1 MNSSAAFLYE
11 MLVFCGI
18 AGFAVYDIKS
28 HRVPNRAVAAFC
40 LIAAPSPVIHALP
53 FTGLP
58 LLLLYFLYFLMGAA
72 TGFLILLSA
81 AVFSKSGSGVGGG
94 DIKLAAVMGFIYG
107 PLRMIQLLL
116 IASALASAAAF
127 IIHKKSKSGKT
138 AFPFVPF
145 LAAGSLAI
153 TIASLMK

>member
-1 MNSSAAFLYE
+1 
-11 MLVFCGI
+11 
-18 AGFAVYDIKS
+18 
-28 HRVPNRAVAAFC
+28 
-40 LIAAPSPVIHALP
+40 
-53 FTGLP
+53 
-58 LLLLYFLYFLMGAA
+58 MGAA

-107 PLRMIQLLL
+107 PLRIIQLLL

-138 AFPFVPF
+138 ALPFVPF
-145 LAAGSLAI
+145 LAVGSLVI
-153 TIASLMK
+153 TLASLMK